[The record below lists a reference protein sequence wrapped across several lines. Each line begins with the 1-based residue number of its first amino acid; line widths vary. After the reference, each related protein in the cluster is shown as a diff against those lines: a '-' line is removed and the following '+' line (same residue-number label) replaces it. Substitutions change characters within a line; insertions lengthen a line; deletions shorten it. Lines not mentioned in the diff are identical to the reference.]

1 MHADVEELHASG
13 MVTFDRAGETCGQP
27 IRGSEKHDFH
37 RIA

>member
-13 MVTFDRAGETCGQP
+13 MVTFDRAGEHAGNP
-27 IRGSEKHDFH
+27 SEAQGKTYFH